1 MYFIVYVF
9 AMLTYIK
16 SKTSSTSLTD
26 GTKTKITGGFN
37 PHDIY
42 FHSFNCSTSQ
52 VDFFLEIIEG
62 SPLMYSYHTNYG
74 TNFNPSEKDLIYLS
88 LSNSLEKA
96 KIIDT
101 TMILKLNLLKA
112 NNANEDDQIVIIVY
126 KFKIWILIAVL
137 SFVAVFGLIGL
148 ITCLLYKQIQ
158 QVKIEDENSED
169 IEILDH
175 STFDLFPEEK

>member
-1 MYFIVYVF
+1 
-9 AMLTYIK
+9 
-16 SKTSSTSLTD
+16 
-26 GTKTKITGGFN
+26 
-37 PHDIY
+37 
-42 FHSFNCSTSQ
+42 
-52 VDFFLEIIEG
+52 
-62 SPLMYSYHTNYG
+62 
-74 TNFNPSEKDLIYLS
+74 
-88 LSNSLEKA
+88 
-96 KIIDT
+96 
-101 TMILKLNLLKA
+101 MILKLNLLKA